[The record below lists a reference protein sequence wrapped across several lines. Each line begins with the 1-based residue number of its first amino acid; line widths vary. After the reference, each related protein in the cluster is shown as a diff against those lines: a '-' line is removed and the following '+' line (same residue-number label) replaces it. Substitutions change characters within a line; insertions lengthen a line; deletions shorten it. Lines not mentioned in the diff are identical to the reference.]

1 MSNKA
6 HLTQVYSVQGNN
18 RFLCMCSH
26 DLQQHFNTSVSI
38 TASETLEHLK
48 AVFTEDVLIPQKNN
62 QNQLQRDGVHAAKD
76 LSLCK
81 DNSSSHSQI
90 K

>member
-6 HLTQVYSVQGNN
+6 HLTQVYSAQGNN

-48 AVFTEDVLIPQKNN
+48 AVFTNDVLIPQKNR
-62 QNQLQRDGVHAAKD
+62 QFLYMPYKTHHTLHFEK
-76 LSLCK
+76 
-81 DNSSSHSQI
+81 I
-90 K
+90 